1 MKKLM
6 ATAFL
11 ALAMMSAHATD
22 PVNPDSLV
30 ITGMRVVT
38 EGGGVTAIVGI
49 ATNKSGGPL
58 SNAFIKFNLLDAQ
71 GNLVGNTI
79 AHASNLAPAQAW
91 HFNAPIAIQGVVD
104 FKVAKVN
111 VYRD

>member
-1 MKKLM
+1 MPWLHDG
-6 ATAFL
+6 
-11 ALAMMSAHATD
+11 SAGWQDH
-22 PVNPDSLV
+22 
-30 ITGMRVVT
+30 TGFRQSVR
-38 EGGGVTAIVGI
+38 GVQSISDVSVLCVAAG
-49 ATNKSGGPL
+49 GGPL